1 MEFEGTMAKE
11 KTYGCGFELT
21 IELIGGK
28 WKGLILWYLH
38 EHGTLRNGEML
49 RLIPSITQ
57 KMLTQQL
64 REMEDNGLVVRKIY
78 EQVPPKVEY
87 SLTKHGEKLRDILK
101 AMKEWGIEYAKDN
114 GVTVCCSAKK

>member
-1 MEFEGTMAKE
+1 MANE
-11 KTYGCGFELT
+11 KIYGCGFELT

-28 WKGLILWYLH
+28 WKGLILWYIH
-38 EHGTLRNGEML
+38 EHGVLRNGELL

-64 REMEDNGLVVRKIY
+64 REMEESGLVNRKVY

-87 SLTKHGEKLRDILK
+87 TLTEHGERLK
-101 AMKEWGIEYAKDN
+101 SVLAAMKEWGMAYAKERN
-114 GVTVCCSAKK
+114 IKMACSGGKK

>member
-1 MEFEGTMAKE
+1 MAKE
-11 KTYGCGFELT
+11 TNYGCGFELT
-21 IELIGGK
+21 LELIGGK

-87 SLTKHGEKLRDILK
+87 SLTKHGEKLRDILG

-114 GVTVCCSAKK
+114 NITVCCGAKK

>member
-38 EHGTLRNGEML
+38 EHGTLRNGELM

-64 REMEDNGLVVRKIY
+64 REMEDSKLIIRKVY

-87 SLTKHGEKLRDILK
+87 SLTPHGQKLRQILG
-101 AMKEWGIEYAKDN
+101 AMKEWGIDYARDN
-114 GVTVCCSAKK
+114 EITMSCSGQK

>member
-1 MEFEGTMAKE
+1 MAKE
-11 KTYGCGFELT
+11 KIYGCGFELT

-28 WKGLILWYLH
+28 WKGLILWYIH
-38 EHGTLRNGEML
+38 EHGVLRNGELL

-64 REMEDNGLVVRKIY
+64 REMEESGLVSRKVY

-87 SLTKHGEKLRDILK
+87 TLTEHGERLK
-101 AMKEWGIEYAKDN
+101 SVLVAMKEWGIEYAKEKN
-114 GVTVCCSAKK
+114 IKMACSGGKR